1 MKRARGSDSIAVVT
15 PRRVLTL
22 LLGVGLAVLCLT
34 PSAWAHPG
42 HGPTG
47 DALTLDGLHASPQA
61 GPEREGAAESW
72 ETLRRHAPV
81 ATALLVAA
89 LTLLASVP
97 QRRGA
102 LAVVLVLLLSM
113 VSLEGVLHA
122 ALHLHHV
129 RHADGL
135 AIGAS
140 SAQQAAAAPEA
151 DHPSATPVML
161 LSEVVERYLAPVPDV
176 VVAASRGRAPPVSP
190 A

>member
-1 MKRARGSDSIAVVT
+1 MT

-34 PSAWAHPG
+34 PPAWAHPG
-42 HGPTG
+42 HGPAG
-47 DALTLDGLHASPQA
+47 DALAIDGLHAGPPA
-61 GPEREGAAESW
+61 GVEREVAAESW

-81 ATALLVAA
+81 AAALLVAA
-89 LTLLASVP
+89 LALLASVP
-97 QRRGA
+97 QRRRTLA
-102 LAVVLVLLLSM
+102 LALVLLLSM

-140 SAQQAAAAPEA
+140 PAQQAAAGPEA

-161 LSEVVERYLAPVPDV
+161 LSEVVERHVTPAPDV
-176 VVAASRGRAPPVSP
+176 VVASSRGRAPPVSP